1 MALTDNSRPFHGN
14 AEVHGLHYPDGV
26 RFAEDIALSRAQTRI
41 ATERYTSAA
50 FAAREADRL
59 WKRVW
64 QMACR
69 AEDIPDPGDYVE
81 YAVGDQSFLVV
92 RGDDGAIRAFA
103 NVCRHR
109 GNTLRTGAGHCR
121 QIRCGYHGWAWALD
135 GRLADIPDRHL
146 TVDVADGDYGLA
158 EAAVGEWAGF
168 VFLHPDPQ
176 AAPPLLEFLDGLPGQ
191 LAPYHLERMRA
202 TTDVTLRLACNWKV
216 AVEAFLEVYHV
227 QKIHP
232 QLMPRVDDV
241 NTAFELL
248 GEHSRMIVPYG
259 VPSMRLE
266 HIDPVRTY
274 RSFGES
280 TSVPLTNAG
289 GGVGAEPN
297 GETAHTPPAPPLPPE
312 LFDEEGRL
320 VGGQTVRAYLI
331 DQTRQRGEAL
341 GHDYSGLADAQLI
354 DDWHYFIF
362 PGLVFNT
369 HAGGFYLFRIRPDF
383 ADPGSCLFDLFIF
396 RWPDETAPPPERVPH
411 VEADAATTS
420 FGKVLDQDFANLPG
434 VQRGLHSD
442 GLSEV
447 TLLTSEVR
455 IAHLHRVLDRY
466 LAGDLDVTEPAP
478 APEDSWTPS

>member
-14 AEVHGLHYPDGV
+14 AEVHGLQYPDGV
-26 RFAEDIALSRAQTRI
+26 RFAEDIALSPAETRVP
-41 ATERYTSAA
+41 TERYTSAA
-50 FAAREADRL
+50 FARREQDRL

-69 AEDIPDPGDYVE
+69 AEDIPNPGDFIE
-81 YAVGDQSFLVV
+81 YTIGDQSFLVV

-109 GNTLRTGAGHCR
+109 GNTLKEGRGSCTR
-121 QIRCGYHGWAWALD
+121 IRCRYHGWSWQLD

-146 TVDVADGDYGLA
+146 TTDVTDGDYGLA
-158 EAAVGEWAGF
+158 VAGVGEWGGF
-168 VFLHPDPQ
+168 VFLHPDKT
-176 AAPPLLEFLDGLPGQ
+176 AAPPLADFLGPLTSQ

-202 TTDVTLRLACNWKV
+202 TTDVTVRLACNWKV
-216 AVEAFLEVYHV
+216 AIEAFLEVYHV

-232 QLMPRVDDV
+232 QLMPRIDDV

-248 GEHSRMIVPYG
+248 GQHSRMIVPYG

-266 HIDPVRTY
+266 DIDPVRTY
-274 RSFGES
+274 RAFGES
-280 TSVPLTNAG
+280 AS
-289 GGVGAEPN
+289 
-297 GETAHTPPAPPLPPE
+297 AHTPATAPLPPE
-312 LFDEEGRL
+312 LFDED
-320 VGGQTVRAYLI
+320 GQLIGDLTVRSYLI
-331 DQTRQRGEAL
+331 EQARRRGEEM
-341 GHDYSGLADAQLI
+341 GHDYSGLSDAQMI
-354 DDWHYFIF
+354 DDWHYYVF

-369 HAGGFYLFRIRPDF
+369 HAGGFYLFRVRPDF
-383 ADPGSCLFDLFIF
+383 SDPDSCLFDLFIF

-411 VEADAATTS
+411 TEADAATTS

-442 GLSEV
+442 LLREV

-455 IAHLHRVLDRY
+455 IVHLHRVLDRY
-466 LAGDLDVTEPAP
+466 LAEDLDVTERPSAEPAP
-478 APEDSWTPS
+478 AAPAPATDRG

>member
-14 AEVHGLHYPDGV
+14 AEVHGLQYPDGV
-26 RFAEDIALSRAQTRI
+26 RFAEDIALSRAETRI
-41 ATERYTSAA
+41 PTDRYTSPA
-50 FAAREADRL
+50 FARREAERL
-59 WKRVW
+59 WKQVW

-69 AEDIPDPGDYVE
+69 AEDIPGAGDYID
-81 YAVGDQSFLVV
+81 YTVGDQSFLVV
-92 RGDDGAIRAFA
+92 RGSDGAIRAFA
-103 NVCRHR
+103 NACRHR
-109 GNTLRTGAGHCR
+109 GNTLRTGSGHCS
-121 QIRCGYHGWAWALD
+121 QIRCRYHGWAWALD

-146 TVDVADGDYGLA
+146 TVEVEDDDYRLA

-168 VFLHPDPQ
+168 VFLHPDRRS
-176 AAPPLLEFLDGLPGQ
+176 APPLDEFLGGLMTQ

-216 AVEAFLEVYHV
+216 AIEAFLEVYHV

-241 NTAFELL
+241 NTAFEVI

-266 HIDPVRTY
+266 DIDPVRTY
-274 RSFGES
+274 RAFGES
-280 TSVPLTNAG
+280 GSVALP
-289 GGVGAEPN
+289 
-297 GETAHTPPAPPLPPE
+297 ETAHTPATPPLPPD
-312 LFDEEGRL
+312 LFDQDGQL
-320 VGGQTVRAYLI
+320 VGDQTVRAYLI
-331 DQTRQRGEAL
+331 DQIRRKGEAMA
-341 GHDYSGLADAQLI
+341 HDYSGLTEAQLI

-383 ADPGSCLFDLFIF
+383 SDPDSCLFDLFIF
-396 RWPDETAPPPERVPH
+396 RWPDETGPPPERVPH
-411 VEADAATTS
+411 TEADAATTS

-442 GLSEV
+442 LLSEV

-455 IAHLHRVLDRY
+455 IVHLHRVLDRY
-466 LAGDLDVTEPAP
+466 LADDLDVTEPQP
-478 APEDSWTPS
+478 AEAGASPTS